1 MADLEIRRLALPTG
15 VELDTT
21 LGGPPGA
28 PPILFLHGF
37 PESRR
42 TWRHQIADL
51 ARDHQ
56 VAAPNQRGYAR
67 SSKPRGVPN
76 YRVDKIVTDALA
88 LADALGWDRFTL
100 AGHDWGGAVAW
111 AAALKHPDRIAR
123 LVIANAPHPQVFRQS
138 LLHDPKQRKASAYIA
153 AFRFPGFISLAEAL
167 GPERIWKLFSKTIPV
182 RLLSDEDKSAYLDE
196 WSQPGA
202 IRGML
207 NWYRAM
213 DSLPKS
219 GGEDFPPITRPT
231 LVLWGMKD
239 KALLPIQLY
248 GLDAHVPDLTL
259 ERLPGAGHFTPWE
272 APAEVTAAIRRF
284 LAARP
289 LAA

>member
-1 MADLEIRRLALPTG
+1 MLRSERLALSTG
-15 VELDTT
+15 VELDTS
-21 LGGPPGA
+21 LGGPPSA

-37 PESRR
+37 PESHR
-42 TWRHQIADL
+42 TWRHQLADL

-56 VAAPNQRGYAR
+56 VAAPDQRGYAR
-67 SSKPRGVPN
+67 SSKPGGVPQ
-76 YRVDKIVTDALA
+76 YSVDKIVADALA
-88 LADALGWDRFTL
+88 LADHLGWDRFTL

-111 AAALKHPDRIAR
+111 AAALKHPDRVAR
-123 LVIANAPHPQVFRQS
+123 LVIANAPHPQVFRRS
-138 LLHDPKQRKASAYIA
+138 LLHDPAQRKASAYIA

-167 GPERIWKLFSKTIPV
+167 GPERIWKLFSRTIPT
-182 RLLSDEDKSAYLDE
+182 RLLSEEDKAAYLDE

-213 DSLPKS
+213 DPPR
-219 GGEDFPPITRPT
+219 GEPSDDFPPVTQPA
-231 LVLWGMKD
+231 LVVWGMRD
-239 KALLPIQLY
+239 AALLPVQIE
-248 GLDAHVPDLTL
+248 GLGRYIPDLTL
-259 ERLPGAGHFTPWE
+259 ERLPGAGHFSPWE
-272 APAEVTAAIRRF
+272 APTEVTAAMRRF